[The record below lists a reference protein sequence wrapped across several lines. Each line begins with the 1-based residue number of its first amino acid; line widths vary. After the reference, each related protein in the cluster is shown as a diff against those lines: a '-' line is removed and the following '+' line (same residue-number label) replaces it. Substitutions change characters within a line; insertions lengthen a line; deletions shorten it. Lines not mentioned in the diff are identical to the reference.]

1 MKKKKNIKPFR
12 PFIVDVEASGF
23 GCESY
28 PIEIGLALESENR
41 YCSLI
46 LPADRWTHWD
56 TAAQDAHQISRD
68 ILIKHG
74 KPLTQVAKELNHLL
88 NGLTVYSDGWVTDK
102 PWVTRLFSEAGIR
115 QAFRI
120 SPLECIL
127 TEPQMEI
134 WHTTKDSIIASMAL
148 TRHRASSDAFII
160 QETFFRTRVKTQHQP
175 PNLQPI
181 LQIKNQTH
189 DLTPRQHAR

>member
-1 MKKKKNIKPFR
+1 MFR
-12 PFIVDVEASGF
+12 PLILDVEASGF

-28 PIEIGLALESENR
+28 PIEIGLALEKENR

-46 LPADRWTHWD
+46 MPSDHWTHWD
-56 TAAQDAHQISRD
+56 MAAQDIHHISRE
-68 ILIKHG
+68 ILMNYG
-74 KPLTQVAKELNHLL
+74 KPPDHVARELNRIL

-115 QAFRI
+115 QAFTL

-134 WHTTKDSIIASMAL
+134 WHATKENILSAMAL
-148 TRHRASSDAFII
+148 TRHRACSDALII
-160 QETFFRTRVKTQHQP
+160 QETFFRTRMKTQDRTT
-175 PNLQPI
+175 NLQPFF
-181 LQIKNQTH
+181 QIKNKTN
-189 DLTPRQHAR
+189 DFTPRQHT

>member
-28 PIEIGLALESENR
+28 PIEIGLALENENR

-46 LPADRWTHWD
+46 LPSDRWTHWD
-56 TAAQDAHQISRD
+56 TAAQDTHHISRD
-68 ILIKHG
+68 LLIEHG
-74 KPLTQVAKELNHLL
+74 KPLTQVAKELNQLL
-88 NGLTVYSDGWVTDK
+88 DGLTVYSDGWVTDK

-120 SPLECIL
+120 SPLESIL

-134 WHTTKDSIIASMAL
+134 WHTTKERILASTAL

-160 QETFFRTRVKTQHQP
+160 QETFFRTRVKTQDP
-175 PNLQPI
+175 PVNLQPI
-181 LQIKNQTH
+181 LQI
-189 DLTPRQHAR
+189 

>member
-1 MKKKKNIKPFR
+1 MKKKKNIMPFR
-12 PFIVDVEASGF
+12 PFIVDVESSGL

-28 PIEIGLALESENR
+28 PIEIGLALEGENR

-56 TAAQDAHQISRD
+56 TAAQDTHHISREV
-68 ILIKHG
+68 LIKYG
-74 KPLTQVAKELNHLL
+74 KPLNYVAKGLNRVLK
-88 NGLTVYSDGWVTDK
+88 GLTVYSDGWVTDK
-102 PWVTRLFSEAGIR
+102 LWVTRLFSEAGIR
-115 QAFRI
+115 QAFTI

-148 TRHRASSDAFII
+148 TRHRACSDAFII
-160 QETFFRTRVKTQHQP
+160 QETFYRTRMKTQH
-175 PNLQPI
+175 NT
-181 LQIKNQTH
+181 TH
-189 DLTPRQHAR
+189 

>member
-12 PFIVDVEASGF
+12 PYILDVEASGF

-28 PIEIGLALESENR
+28 PIEIGFVLEKRNR

-46 LPADRWTHWD
+46 APADHWTHWD
-56 TAAQDAHQISRD
+56 MAAQNTHHISRET
-68 ILIKHG
+68 LMKYG
-74 KPLTQVAKELNHLL
+74 NPLDHVAQELNRIL

-115 QAFRI
+115 QTFSI

-127 TEPQMEI
+127 TGPQMEI
-134 WHTTKDSIIASMAL
+134 WHTTKNSIVSAMGL
-148 TRHRASSDAFII
+148 TRHRACSDALII
-160 QETFFRTRVKTQHQP
+160 QETFYRTRMKTQQ
-175 PNLQPI
+175 NLQTT
-181 LQIKNQTH
+181 LQ
-189 DLTPRQHAR
+189 